1 MDRVCPCGF
10 ADLSIREAT
19 SRTFEMPQGS
29 KGGFLDQHDKHLRSH
44 ANPVA
49 RVASTASQNLDMDA
63 KPETA
68 PEPLTPINAAETVIR
83 ARLDEKAL
91 SAQIT
96 CL

>member
-1 MDRVCPCGF
+1 
-10 ADLSIREAT
+10 
-19 SRTFEMPQGS
+19 
-29 KGGFLDQHDKHLRSH
+29 
-44 ANPVA
+44 
-49 RVASTASQNLDMDA
+49 MDA